1 MSSRLNGN
9 AKHLEK
15 FEIIQWN
22 CRGFRAWK
30 KRSHLQLYLPCL
42 GDMPALLALQEPD
55 MDAKFSGYSTFQGG
69 PSTCILG
76 NKAYTAVQVDLDL
89 STEQEY
95 TMVRVLPLRRRD
107 PSIHIFNIY
116 SPPYKPRVTF
126 SEIFLREIELASK
139 EPLVIVGDFNAAS
152 LHWGYY
158 FEKARGRK
166 LSHQPLSNERGDAK
180 AAPAG
185 SALYQGTTAQLA
197 DTLCDGY
204 LCRTGDPTGPEY
216 TYFGK
221 PDQQLDAPFELDNL
235 KAALVKMRRE
245 PPHKRPKIVGY
256 VEEVVHVY
264 SEEELSG
271 VPGVIGCI
279 DGTYINIRCPA
290 RKVRST
296 YINRHNDISM
306 TLQAVCDHE
315 KRFLD
320 VTVGN
325 PSKMHDAKIYRNSR
339 LAARLP
345 QICASGNYHILGDAA
360 YPLRQYLLTP
370 YRDYGKLT
378 SQQKSF
384 NARFSATRVRIENAF
399 GDLSPLPA
407 AFTPRLLCG

>member
-1 MSSRLNGN
+1 M
-9 AKHLEK
+9 
-15 FEIIQWN
+15 
-22 CRGFRAWK
+22 
-30 KRSHLQLYLPCL
+30 
-42 GDMPALLALQEPD
+42 
-55 MDAKFSGYSTFQGG
+55 
-69 PSTCILG
+69 
-76 NKAYTAVQVDLDL
+76 
-89 STEQEY
+89 
-95 TMVRVLPLRRRD
+95 
-107 PSIHIFNIY
+107 
-116 SPPYKPRVTF
+116 
-126 SEIFLREIELASK
+126 ASF
-139 EPLVIVGDFNAAS
+139 D
-152 LHWGYY
+152 
-158 FEKARGRK
+158 
-166 LSHQPLSNERGDAK
+166 
-180 AAPAG
+180 PAG
-185 SALYQGTTAQLA
+185 LLVALSDSDSSHSSSSESSSSSDEDESYVLYEILFNEMFA
-197 DTLCDGY
+197 
-204 LCRTGDPTGPEY
+204 
-216 TYFGK
+216 
-221 PDQQLDAPFELDNL
+221 
-235 KAALVKMRRE
+235 E

-325 PSKMHDAKIYRNSR
+325 PSKMHDAKTYRNSR

-399 GDLSPLPA
+399 GDLKA
-407 AFTPRLLCG
+407 RLRQLLHLDFFVVDKINVFVISCCVLHNLCIKAGVEDIPFDPEDTGSDCTWKRLSHDDRESSGPQTAKETVLRQMGEQKRESVRQKMGLQ

>member
-1 MSSRLNGN
+1 MVYSNLSLDYIGTITVWLKDCLWILKKYLSLN
-9 AKHLEK
+9 
-15 FEIIQWN
+15 IN
-22 CRGFRAWK
+22 CVITF
-30 KRSHLQLYLPCL
+30 LYL
-42 GDMPALLALQEPD
+42 Q
-55 MDAKFSGYSTFQGG
+55 
-69 PSTCILG
+69 
-76 NKAYTAVQVDLDL
+76 
-89 STEQEY
+89 
-95 TMVRVLPLRRRD
+95 
-107 PSIHIFNIY
+107 
-116 SPPYKPRVTF
+116 
-126 SEIFLREIELASK
+126 
-139 EPLVIVGDFNAAS
+139 
-152 LHWGYY
+152 
-158 FEKARGRK
+158 
-166 LSHQPLSNERGDAK
+166 
-180 AAPAG
+180 
-185 SALYQGTTAQLA
+185 
-197 DTLCDGY
+197 
-204 LCRTGDPTGPEY
+204 
-216 TYFGK
+216 
-221 PDQQLDAPFELDNL
+221 
-235 KAALVKMRRE
+235 
-245 PPHKRPKIVGY
+245 
-256 VEEVVHVY
+256 
-264 SEEELSG
+264 LSG

-399 GDLSPLPA
+399 GDLKARFRQLLHLDFFVVDKINVFVISCCVLHNLCIKAGVEDIPFDPEDTGSDCTWQRLSHDDRESSGPQTAKETVLRQMGEQKRESVRQKMGLQWATWRPPA
-407 AFTPRLLCG
+407 KFWTCKWSAQHTCENELFILCFLERRVEGERKVCRFWDRVRLVRVPFFRYASLLASWCFRVSASLFPVA

>member
-1 MSSRLNGN
+1 M
-9 AKHLEK
+9 
-15 FEIIQWN
+15 
-22 CRGFRAWK
+22 
-30 KRSHLQLYLPCL
+30 
-42 GDMPALLALQEPD
+42 
-55 MDAKFSGYSTFQGG
+55 
-69 PSTCILG
+69 
-76 NKAYTAVQVDLDL
+76 
-89 STEQEY
+89 
-95 TMVRVLPLRRRD
+95 
-107 PSIHIFNIY
+107 
-116 SPPYKPRVTF
+116 
-126 SEIFLREIELASK
+126 ASF
-139 EPLVIVGDFNAAS
+139 D
-152 LHWGYY
+152 
-158 FEKARGRK
+158 
-166 LSHQPLSNERGDAK
+166 
-180 AAPAG
+180 PAG
-185 SALYQGTTAQLA
+185 LLVALSDSDSSHSSSSESSSSSDEDESYVLYEILFNEMFA
-197 DTLCDGY
+197 
-204 LCRTGDPTGPEY
+204 
-216 TYFGK
+216 
-221 PDQQLDAPFELDNL
+221 
-235 KAALVKMRRE
+235 E

-264 SEEELSG
+264 SEEEFRRNFRVSRSVAADLYNGFTASRMCPRCDNGGSSAKTAEEHVLAFLWYAANKACIRDVAGRFGLGETTTFRVIERVMEYLVELAKTEIAFPDDIRGLAKDFEQLSG

-399 GDLSPLPA
+399 GDLKARFRQLLHLDFFVVDKINVFVISCCVLHNLCIKAGVEDIPFDPED
-407 AFTPRLLCG
+407 TGSDCTWQRLSHDDRESSGPQTAKETVLRQMGEQKRESVRQKMGLQ